1 MNVDEDDNGGF
12 SKFNKNPV
20 IKYAPLSQYY
30 NIYSNEQLT
39 VQIVAKWIEERI
51 DLRKLWCVD
60 KALEELNRLDC
71 TNPND
76 EELKNLLK
84 QALKEHRLTASKYSF
99 YYNFFTFVILAAFK
113 TAETI
118 LHRLADTATREL
130 KRRFIYAWT
139 RLQQNSNG
147 TVSHD
152 FIHDVWQVPETYI
165 NKVENEAQQYMK
177 TNMVRKFAPYFKSFS
192 SEHTEQNRSV
202 EDMIISDTMRDDY
215 ELNDVYTPVEY
226 DASPCSVHDG
236 IKLRSDCVICKAV
249 LPEEDRPVIISKAF
263 MNKINVTEELLRIYY
278 EKWYKKD
285 SSDEGGSDTE
295 NEDEDDNDEDNIADN
310 GEEEEGFDDAEDDG
324 GDDNNN
330 DFEV

>member
-1 MNVDEDDNGGF
+1 MNVDEEEDDGGF
-12 SKFNKNPV
+12 SPFNKTSNKNSV
-20 IKYAPLSQYY
+20 IKYAPLSHYY
-30 NIYSNEQLT
+30 NPYSNDQLT

-71 TNPND
+71 IDPND
-76 EELKNLLK
+76 ENLKNLLK
-84 QALKEHRLTASKYSF
+84 NALKEHRLTASKYSF

-118 LHRLADTATREL
+118 IHRLADTPTRKL
-130 KRRFIYAWT
+130 NRRFKYAWT
-139 RLQQNSNG
+139 QLKHNSNG

-152 FIHDVWQVPETYI
+152 FIHNVGQVPETYI

-177 TNMVRKFAPYFKSFS
+177 TDMVRKFAPYFKSFS
-192 SEHTEQNRSV
+192 SEHNEQNKSV

-263 MNKINVTEELLRIYY
+263 MNKINVTENLLKFLAIQQD
-278 EKWYKKD
+278 KKARSEANNYSG
-285 SSDEGGSDTE
+285 SSDKQGR
-295 NEDEDDNDEDNIADN
+295 
-310 GEEEEGFDDAEDDG
+310 
-324 GDDNNN
+324 
-330 DFEV
+330 